1 MGHLPSCH
9 FLHSNKLA
17 WFDPEICFAYF
28 ITCFGRGTI
37 CISGGSGLCVCVCV
51 CDNSLRMVSVASPE
65 KLSKE
70 KVQEREERLSLEV
83 GCLVCVILHLKAI
96 AAQHRDL
103 IPGIYQCHNPAPAE
117 RRIEEPSRTFG

>member
-1 MGHLPSCH
+1 MFCVFHNMFWPGNDLH
-9 FLHSNKLA
+9 F
-17 WFDPEICFAYF
+17 
-28 ITCFGRGTI
+28 
-37 CISGGSGLCVCVCV
+37 GGFRFVCVCV